1 MNPNDMAIAEKR
13 LLSPLWRLNN
23 LYFIIDKTGHKI
35 KFEQNWAQRE
45 LYDDIWYLN
54 IILKS
59 RQLGITTFITLLFLD
74 VALFNS
80 NVSCGIIADTE
91 ENAKYIFR
99 KIKYAY
105 DNLPEELKAHREARI
120 DSAKELTFSNNS
132 IIRVGTSLRSA
143 TFQYLLVSEFG
154 KIAAED
160 IKRANEILTGS
171 LNTIAI
177 GSYCFIEST
186 ARGRGGAFYDMCV
199 EAKKLQDAGKKLTKM
214 DYRFH
219 FLPWWKE
226 PGYRLGS
233 SVHMTEE
240 MHEYF
245 ISLAAQGIELGEEQ
259 KYWYCAKYANQGEN
273 MRREFPSTAEEAWQ
287 VSNEG
292 LYYGK
297 QIVQARHEKR
307 IGHVPHD
314 ETALVHTSW
323 DLGFNDSNSIWF
335 FQVIGKEIHLIDY
348 LEGSGESLAHWIN
361 IVKSKPYTYG
371 KHLCPHDILNHEF
384 SSGMSRQSVARS
396 LGVSLMAVP
405 RLAVI
410 SGIDAARNL
419 LNRCWFDERK
429 CAQGIKCLEN
439 YKKMWDEKNACWNS
453 TPLHNYAS
461 HGSDAFRVL
470 ATGMPYI
477 TNQSSPAEGA
487 RAKLEQTRDSS
498 GLFPGNYLYTADSYK
513 DAFKGQSPF
522 SRGRSSF

>member
-1 MNPNDMAIAEKR
+1 MNKNDLAIAEKR
-13 LLSPLWRLNN
+13 LLNPFWRLNN
-23 LYFIIDKTGHKI
+23 LYYIIDKQGRKI
-35 KFEQNWAQRE
+35 LFEPNWAQRE
-45 LYDDIWYLN
+45 LYDDLWYLN

-59 RQLGITTFITLLFLD
+59 RQLGITTFISLLFLD

-99 KIKYAY
+99 KIKFAY
-105 DNLPEELKAHREARI
+105 DCLPEQLKAEREARI

-160 IKRANEILTGS
+160 TKRANEILTGS

-199 EAKKLQDAGKKLTKM
+199 EAKKMQDAGSKLTKM

-226 PGYRLGS
+226 PGYKLGS
-233 SVHMTEE
+233 TINLTQE

-245 ISLAAQGIELGEEQ
+245 ISLSAQGIDLDVEQ
-259 KYWYCAKYANQGEN
+259 KNWYCAKYASQGEN
-273 MRREFPSTAEEAWQ
+273 MHREFPSTAEEAWQ

-297 QIVQARHEKR
+297 QITQARLEKR

-323 DLGFNDSNSIWF
+323 DLGFNDSNAIWF

-348 LEGSGESLAHWIN
+348 LEGSGESLAYWLN
-361 IVKSKPYTYG
+361 IVRSKPYTYG
-371 KHLCPHDILNHEF
+371 KHLCPHDILNHEL
-384 SSGMSRQSVARS
+384 SSGMSRQSVARN
-396 LGVSLMAVP
+396 LGVNLLAVP
-405 RLAVI
+405 RLSVI
-410 SGIDAARNL
+410 SGVDASRNL
-419 LNRCWFDERK
+419 LNRCWFDEKK

-439 YKKMWDEKNACWNS
+439 YKKAWDEKNACWNS
-453 TPLHNYAS
+453 SPLHNWAS
-461 HGSDAFRVL
+461 HGADAFRVL
-470 ATGMPYI
+470 AIGLSYV
-477 TNQSSPAEGA
+477 TNQKSHVEVEK
-487 RAKLEQTRDSS
+487 AKLESSRDAS
-498 GLFPGNYLYTADSYK
+498 GLLPGNFLYDVNTFDVAK
-513 DAFKGQSPF
+513 NPF
-522 SRGRSSF
+522 RGRQERVF